1 MKNASKILSLI
12 CLSTSLASL
21 AIADEAT
28 PTVSKSGAFV
38 GVEAGYNMQ
47 FAQTA
52 TIDAT
57 TNQTTTT
64 SKDTTFPFAA
74 FGLKAGYGYFFNKYI
89 GLRAYGSYHYGAST
103 VIGTTI
109 EPGSGGG
116 GGSGGGANT
125 TTETKSTT
133 TNSLHQVAVN
143 VEAVYDFVTLDNFS
157 SGVYAGIGLGYGS
170 YTNASTA
177 DNTTTSINMGSGFVL
192 PVNVGLEFGF
202 AKHHRASLN
211 FRIPTIAAAT
221 KTNAGDMEYRSRQL
235 IMTLGYAFVF

>member
-1 MKNASKILSLI
+1 
-12 CLSTSLASL
+12 
-21 AIADEAT
+21 
-28 PTVSKSGAFV
+28 
-38 GVEAGYNMQ
+38 MQ

-52 TIDAT
+52 TTDTT

-64 SKDTTFPFAA
+64 EKATAFPFAT

-89 GLRAYGSYHYGAST
+89 GLRAYGSYHYGVTTA
-103 VIGTTI
+103 INTTI

-116 GGSGGGANT
+116 GGGANT
-125 TTETKSTT
+125 TTETKSTA
-133 TNSLHQVAVN
+133 TNSLHQVAAN
-143 VEAVYDFVTLDNFS
+143 VEVVYDFVTLDNFS

-170 YTNASTA
+170 FGTASTA
-177 DNTTTSINMGSGFVL
+177 DNTTTSTDMGSGFVL

-211 FRIPTIAAAT
+211 FRIPTIAATT
-221 KTNAGDMEYRSRQL
+221 KTNATESLEYRSRQL